1 MIRFTFECDT
11 EEELYMVRKFFSG
24 AETLPASDGEVVKK
38 QRKSEYDKQR
48 YQEKKNSTFSTVK
61 NSEKTVKNSEKSEI
75 SQEEERDEK
84 GFSPLVPPLS
94 FSPNTPYP
102 ITPISP
108 LSQKAEREEEYMA
121 GAGKRGE
128 LKPFG
133 EYVRLSD
140 NEYTRLCNDFGK
152 AKADNMIRRMN
163 SYIGEDETGKLAK
176 KYATRNHNLTLRN
189 WENRH
194 EQETRAKQPKQIPKQ
209 QETTFG
215 DINRFFETA
224 EMPTW
229 DIEL

>member
-1 MIRFTFECDT
+1 MIRFSAKDISIEID
-11 EEELYMVRKFFSG
+11 EPEDVVELLQVCLSKL
-24 AETLPASDGEVVKK
+24 AEVTTGKRSMSDAERAKK
-38 QRKSEYDKQR
+38 YREN
-48 YQEKKNSTFSTVK
+48 KKHRDENVTKRDENVTKRDDV
-61 NSEKTVKNSEKSEI
+61 T
-75 SQEEERDEK
+75 EEERDEK